1 MNPVTELATWLLKD
15 YPNDLLMP
23 VKTGTKEPVRPHK
36 NGAWSWELFE
46 LYRKDITD
54 VGILLRDLCVADFD
68 DVDTALSFEKAFP
81 ELLEAPKENTRKGC
95 HYFFRRPDYADAEG
109 YFDGSRQH
117 SELPVDF
124 KSVCSTGTSGLICVC
139 PSPNKVWVRPPWM
152 HPPQDI
158 SRELLDSICT
168 PRSKSKSKSV
178 SKLDVV
184 HNIVDPSQSI
194 SREDPVVKLLHLLSK
209 TRWDLRESWMK
220 IAMALKATYAE
231 TYRQTFMTLSKISPK
246 YSDKEAN
253 KLWDSLVTSRE
264 DFEGRPLTMR
274 TIERWAAED
283 DPIGYS
289 AYRVITLPAVVLNKF
304 KEGDRGLADIC
315 HFYFKDIVKRCN
327 ETYYY
332 FDDSQ
337 LAWVKKDREGLHVIV
352 SRGLEGPLRDL
363 ENYFRSRI
371 SALMSGGSEARP
383 NVEDLED
390 NIRHINESIRYI
402 QKYIGMCNVTK
413 TASRLFDSPGFEQTL
428 DSIPHLLGVQN
439 GVVDLR
445 TGELRQRR
453 AADNLFAICPVHYDP
468 DASSK
473 IFHEVILAAMADD
486 EEMARYLQK
495 LLGYGITGEVCQEVF
510 PVFTGSGRNC
520 KGVITQTLSSLLGS
534 LYQEMEVGIIT
545 DRQVSNIG
553 AERAKLLGAR
563 IALFNE
569 LRPKEKLKT
578 NEVQLLSGGDGIPAK
593 ALYKDPMT
601 LLPRHLCIL
610 STNHMPELSEVI
622 PAIMERLLCVPFQVT
637 FTDLDGAEPT
647 LYRRQCDTTLK
658 TRLKQNPAAVLKW
671 FVEGAVAWYA
681 SPDLKKTAPLK
692 VRDFSRRYFEDQDK
706 LACFIRDRCRTG
718 SDLKT
723 PTSVFLQSF
732 QEHAGVRLSSRELAT
747 VMGHKG
753 FLKKFSRWS
762 GGAGVQCFMQI
773 AVLNEETAGEGE
785 DC

>member
-23 VKTGTKEPVRPHK
+23 VKPGTKEPVRPHK

-81 ELLEAPKENTRKGC
+81 ELLEAPKELTRKGC

-152 HPPQDI
+152 HPPREI
-158 SRELLDSICT
+158 SRGLLDSICKPRT
-168 PRSKSKSKSV
+168 PRTKTSDQSSTRR
-178 SKLDVV
+178 DVP
-184 HNIVDPSQSI
+184 HNIIDPAQSI
-194 SREDPVVKLLHLLSK
+194 SREDPIVKLLHLLSK
-209 TRWDLRESWMK
+209 TRWDVRDSS
-220 IAMALKATYAE
+220 MALRNGYGE
-231 TYRQTFMTLSKISPK
+231 VYRQTFMNLSKISPK

-253 KLWDSLVTSRE
+253 KLWDSLLSSTPY
-264 DFEGRPLTMR
+264 EGAPLTIR
-274 TIERWAAED
+274 TLEHWAAED
-283 DPIGYS
+283 DPAGYS
-289 AYRVITLPAVVLNKF
+289 SYRAITLPAVVLNRF

-315 HFYFKDIVKRCN
+315 HYYFKDVIKRCQ

-332 FDDSQ
+332 FEESQ
-337 LAWVKKDREGLHVIV
+337 RAWVKKDREGLHIIV
-352 SRGLEGPLRDL
+352 SRGLEAPLRDL
-363 ENYFRSRI
+363 DNYFRFRSN
-371 SALMSGGSEARP
+371 SPEAQEAR
-383 NVEDLED
+383 ELEEE
-390 NIRHINESIRYI
+390 NIRQVNESIRYI
-402 QKYIGMCNVTK
+402 QRYHGMCNVTK
-413 TASRLFDSPGFEQTL
+413 TASCLFDSPGFEQTL

-468 DASSK
+468 DASSN

-495 LLGYGITGEVCQEVF
+495 ILGYGITGEVCQEVF

-520 KGVITQTLSSLLGS
+520 KGVITQTLASLLGS

-545 DRQVSNIG
+545 ERQVSNIG

-593 ALYKDPMT
+593 ALYKDPIT
-601 LLPRHLCIL
+601 IQPRHLCIL

-622 PAIMERLLCVPFQVT
+622 PAIMERLLCIHFPVT
-637 FTDLDGAEPT
+637 FTDLNGAEPT

-658 TRLKQNPAAVLKW
+658 TRLKQNSAGVLKW

-681 SPDLKKTAPLK
+681 SPDLKRSAPLK
-692 VRDFSRRYFEDQDK
+692 VREFSRRYFEDQDK
-706 LACFIRDRCRTG
+706 LACFIRDHCRQGT
-718 SDLKT
+718 DLKT
-723 PTSVFLQSF
+723 PTAAFLQSF
-732 QEHAGVRLSSRELAT
+732 QEQMGVRLTASDIAT
-747 VMGHKG
+747 AMANKG
-753 FLKKFSRWS
+753 FEKKKAKV
-762 GGAGVQCFMQI
+762 AGFASSIQCFVGI
-773 AVLNEETAGEGE
+773 EVIEGE
-785 DC
+785 VP